1 MAEESDGIEE
11 AFEGQMRMVAMTAA
25 RAGEMFARAREDA
38 RRRAQQSSEREA
50 RELTSRLEA
59 EKLAARAQYAD
70 VQRSEWWDR
79 ATPDEIG
86 QRFQTARAWQNEDP
100 EAARA
105 EQHMRGEIKS
115 RYGIDVPADGR
126 TVSGSQVTTAVQGSL
141 DQDRQAAEQ
150 RRRAEQE
157 RAEAFRLE
165 TESRQDDRAADEA
178 RSSAEFEPDL
188 NEREQATVEAAQR
201 DAESASARNKGE
213 VLYDS
218 AERRDATA
226 QELSNQG
233 VSEKAIAA
241 RMHED
246 KGQAKP
252 PIAAVKDGGPR
263 KAPSVRKA
271 GVQRGGPQAQLGR

>member
-38 RRRAQQSSEREA
+38 KRRAQQSSDREA
-50 RELTSRLEA
+50 RELASRLEA
-59 EKLAARAQYAD
+59 EKQMARTQYVD
-70 VQRSEWWDR
+70 VQRAEWWDR

-86 QRFQTARAWQNEDP
+86 QRFQTARAWQQEDP

-105 EQHMRGEIKS
+105 ELRMRQEIKT

-126 TVSGSQVTTAVQGSL
+126 AVSGVEVTNAVQGSV
-141 DQDRQAAEQ
+141 DQERAAAE
-150 RRRAEQE
+150 RTRAERE
-157 RAEAFRLE
+157 RAEALLLDADANR
-165 TESRQDDRAADEA
+165 DDRDADTA
-178 RSSAEFEPDL
+178 RSAAEFEPDAE
-188 NEREQATVEAAQR
+188 ERERATVEAAQR
-201 DAESASARNKGE
+201 DTSSTAARDKSE

-226 QELSNQG
+226 QELQKQG
-233 VSEKAIAA
+233 MSEKAIAA

-246 KGQAKP
+246 IGQATP
-252 PIAAVKDGGPR
+252 PSAAVKHGGPKKPPKAR
-263 KAPSVRKA
+263 KV
-271 GVQRGGPQAQLGR
+271 GGPQKTQQAELGR

>member
-38 RRRAQQSSEREA
+38 MRRAQQKSDREA
-50 RELTSRLEA
+50 RELASRFEA
-59 EKLAARAQYAD
+59 EKELARTQYAD
-70 VQRSEWWDR
+70 VHRAEWWDR

-86 QRFQTARAWQNEDP
+86 QRFQTARAWQQEDP

-115 RYGIDVPADGR
+115 RYGIEVPADGR
-126 TVSGSQVTTAVQGSL
+126 AVSGAEVGTAVQGSV
-141 DQDRQAAEQ
+141 DQDRAAAE
-150 RRRAEQE
+150 RTRAERE
-157 RAEAFRLE
+157 RAEALLLDADANR
-165 TESRQDDRAADEA
+165 DDRDADAA
-178 RSSAEFEPDL
+178 RSAAEFEPDAE
-188 NEREQATVEAAQR
+188 ERERATIEAAQR
-201 DAESASARNKGE
+201 DTSSTAARDKGE

-226 QELSNQG
+226 QELQEQG
-233 VSEKAIAA
+233 MSEKAIAA

-246 KGQAKP
+246 IGQATP
-252 PIAAVKDGGPR
+252 PSAAVKHGGPK
-263 KAPSVRKA
+263 KAPKARKMD
-271 GVQRGGPQAQLGR
+271 GAQKTQQFELGR